1 MATTAFNLA
10 KLLDEI
16 DVQKRKYHEKTL
28 TADAEWSNYLR
39 YLQAYDMF
47 VSWSSFLIPQFVFNA
62 TSLIAILGID
72 PIEID
77 IFKLAF
83 DISVPSLDEFLK
95 GINIKIDPI
104 SVDIALDMY
113 NIPKTASDFL
123 TQTIKAQGPAG
134 EKCVYGKSAY
144 GRCYVDPDAV
154 REFIN
159 NAILAMY
166 KKHKDAASFRNEVD
180 AMAKALGVSP
190 TLVATIFNRIMLI
203 NSYYRSGFILNVS
216 ALDRVALAPSSDKIP
231 VYTFDGTVAEVGV
244 QYLTDALIG
253 CVLDLFPLDYC
264 FVVPPRSA
272 LTGDLEVEQYT
283 PPLIDSVHR
292 IIRSNISRYMYTP
305 MGLANYATG
314 RERADYM
321 LSQRVE
327 MWGQLMAYRY
337 ALDALVESY
346 VQSLLPG
353 ADKITVNMYVTAVRQ
368 LFGHLYKRH
377 GWGMRLWSMLDDD
390 ELKMYWVE
398 YWSAQGLDY
407 NVLSV
412 LFDYVID
419 VVRHLA
425 KIKYEIASSVR
436 RNRLL
441 GALS

>member
-10 KLLDEI
+10 KLMEEI
-16 DVQKRKYHEKTL
+16 DAQKRTYHEKTL
-28 TADAEWSNYLR
+28 TADAEWNNYLR
-39 YLQAYDMF
+39 YLHAYDMF
-47 VSWSSFLIPQFVFNA
+47 VNWSSFLIPQFVFNA

-83 DISVPSLDEFLK
+83 DISTPSLDEILK
-95 GINIKIDPI
+95 GVNIKIDTI

-113 NIPKTASDFL
+113 NIPKTAFDFIQ
-123 TQTIKAQGPAG
+123 QTIKAQGPAG
-134 EKCVYGKSAY
+134 EKCVYGKSTY

-166 KKHKDAASFRNEVD
+166 KKHKDVVSFRNEVD

-190 TLVATIFNRIMLI
+190 TLVSAIFNRIMLI
-203 NSYYRSGFILNVS
+203 NSYYRSGFILNIS
-216 ALDRVALAPSSDKIP
+216 TLDKVALAYSSDKIP
-231 VYTFDGTVAEVGV
+231 VYTFDGTVVEVGV

-283 PPLIDSVHR
+283 PPLIDSIHR
-292 IIRSNISRYMYTP
+292 IIKSNISRYMYTP
-305 MGLANYATG
+305 MALANYATG
-314 RERADYM
+314 RERADYK

-327 MWGQLMAYRY
+327 LWGQLMAYRY

-346 VQSLLPG
+346 IQSLLPD
-353 ADKITVNMYVTAVRQ
+353 ADVVTISMYVSAVRQ
-368 LFGHLYKRH
+368 LFGHIYKRH
-377 GWGMRLWSMLDDD
+377 GWGMRLWNMLDD
-390 ELKMYWVE
+390 EKLKIYWAE

-407 NVLSV
+407 NVLSA

-425 KIKYEIASSVR
+425 KRKYDTASSAR

-441 GALS
+441 SALS

>member
-1 MATTAFNLA
+1 MATTAFNLT
-10 KLLDEI
+10 KLLEEI
-16 DVQKRKYHEKTL
+16 NMQKRKYHEKTL

-39 YLQAYDMF
+39 YLQAYDTF
-47 VSWSSFLIPQFVFNA
+47 VSWASFLIPQFVFNA

-77 IFKLAF
+77 IFKLTF
-83 DISVPSLDEFLK
+83 DISMPSLNEFLK
-95 GINIKIDPI
+95 GINIKIEPI
-104 SVDIALDMY
+104 SIDIALDLY
-113 NIPKTASDFL
+113 GIPKTAFDFV

-134 EKCVYGKSAY
+134 EKCIYGKSAY
-144 GRCYVDPDAV
+144 GKCYVDPDAV

-166 KKHKDAASFRNEVD
+166 KKHKDAVSFRNEVD
-180 AMAKALGVSP
+180 AMAKALDVSP
-190 TLVATIFNRIMLI
+190 MLVATIFNRIMLI

-231 VYTFDGTVAEVGV
+231 VYTFDGTVVEVGV

-272 LTGDLEVEQYT
+272 LKGDLEVNQYM
-283 PPLIDSVHR
+283 PPLIDAVHR

-305 MGLANYATG
+305 MALANYVTG
-314 RERADYM
+314 MERANYM

-346 VQSLLPG
+346 IQSLLPD
-353 ADKITVNMYVTAVRQ
+353 ADKITINMYVTAVRQ
-368 LFGHLYKRH
+368 LFGHIYKRH
-377 GWGMRLWSMLDDD
+377 GWGMRLWRMLDDD

-412 LFDYVID
+412 LFDYIID
-419 VVRHLA
+419 IVRYVA
-425 KIKYEIASSVR
+425 KRKYDIASSVR

-441 GALS
+441 SVSS